1 VTHFKN
7 YCWVSQKKIVESRS
21 SSSYYPVYICL
32 CFCICLMLRYN
43 ASKDLYYARRLS
55 LHTYSITITAVFLRD
70 ADWDEPHGDGVR
82 PWECRILSDGVGMA
96 MVSNTLSFLG
106 HHAEIL
112 MLSYTFSVKKFD
124 LFFDLQRIFLMFRIL
139 SLRVLAL

>member
-1 VTHFKN
+1 
-7 YCWVSQKKIVESRS
+7 
-21 SSSYYPVYICL
+21 
-32 CFCICLMLRYN
+32 
-43 ASKDLYYARRLS
+43 
-55 LHTYSITITAVFLRD
+55 
-70 ADWDEPHGDGVR
+70 
-82 PWECRILSDGVGMA
+82 MA